1 MKKVFYFA
9 AALLVAL
16 SFASCKT
23 DKTQNN
29 EEQTAVETA
38 VEEVAETATS
48 TIAELSEEA
57 KAKFA
62 ELGEGFFGTYVAT
75 LPAADAPGLET
86 TLTVNSDFTYTWAQ
100 KVVEGEELPVVEGKV
115 TDLNQDLVITLTS
128 NEGETSQ
135 FKLIDG
141 KLVMLNADGTEPTG
155 EFLNAQTF
163 TRK

>member
-23 DKTQNN
+23 DKSQNN

-38 VEEVAETATS
+38 VEDVTETVTE
-48 TIAELSEEA
+48 TVAELSEEA

-75 LPAADAPGLET
+75 LPAADAPGFET
-86 TLTVNSDFTYTWAQ
+86 TLTINSDFTYTWAQ
-100 KVVEGEELPVVEGKV
+100 KVVDGEELPVEEGKI

-128 NEGETSQ
+128 AEGDAKQ

-141 KLVMLNADGTEPTG
+141 KLVMLSADGTEPTD
-155 EFLNAQTF
+155 EMLKAYTF